1 MSTLSGWDH
10 TLGSMVYS
18 SLAGNPS
25 QAELPTAL
33 LGQKGSPAELCTSE
47 SLLGPTACRSLVHP
61 ELSTRCPL
69 CLYLIPM
76 ARLCRFSQR
85 SPGGETQV
93 GLLGS
98 SDTRVCPPWAL
109 SSPWKN
115 HSLPGREAVWS
126 LATPLN
132 PLCDLGGPAASPPA
146 PGFPQC
152 CLVYGQLPGSLPVK
166 ALNLGT
172 THVAILM
179 ASQVVFKYIISGNL
193 RDKQGL

>member
-33 LGQKGSPAELCTSE
+33 LGQKGSPAELCTSG

-98 SDTRVCPPWAL
+98 SDTRGMSTL
-109 SSPWKN
+109 
-115 HSLPGREAVWS
+115 
-126 LATPLN
+126 
-132 PLCDLGGPAASPPA
+132 
-146 PGFPQC
+146 
-152 CLVYGQLPGSLPVK
+152 GSLLPLEK
-166 ALNLGT
+166 PQLAWERG
-172 THVAILM
+172 
-179 ASQVVFKYIISGNL
+179 SVVTSHSS
-193 RDKQGL
+193 